1 MQVTTSI
8 TLTVLHDGQFWIGI
22 FEHADEGRYG
32 ACRVVFGAA
41 EPTDVELVA
50 FIVRRWT
57 TLAFDMAADPSAT
70 ADAMLSHANPK
81 RRQREARK
89 LVERAGVGTKAQQAM
104 SVSYEARKIDPEPW
118 PARLAKRKPSV
129 DSLSGGRNESR
140 SIAESRGLE
149 SSFSLD
155 ALRGV
160 PLPALRRERSCEGTR
175 AGGRFASLPVYIRG
189 NIFHARYT
197 QSKRPKRARQKGG

>member
-70 ADAMLSHANPK
+70 ADAVLSRGRSVVSA
-81 RRQREARK
+81 RRA
-89 LVERAGVGTKAQQAM
+89 
-104 SVSYEARKIDPEPW
+104 SSWSEP
-118 PARLAKRKPSV
+118 ASARKPS
-129 DSLSGGRNESR
+129 
-140 SIAESRGLE
+140 
-149 SSFSLD
+149 
-155 ALRGV
+155 
-160 PLPALRRERSCEGTR
+160 
-175 AGGRFASLPVYIRG
+175 
-189 NIFHARYT
+189 
-197 QSKRPKRARQKGG
+197 RP

>member
-70 ADAMLSHANPK
+70 ADAVLSHANRSVVSA
-81 RRQREARK
+81 RRASSWSEPASARK
-89 LVERAGVGTKAQQAM
+89 
-104 SVSYEARKIDPEPW
+104 P
-118 PARLAKRKPSV
+118 
-129 DSLSGGRNESR
+129 
-140 SIAESRGLE
+140 
-149 SSFSLD
+149 
-155 ALRGV
+155 
-160 PLPALRRERSCEGTR
+160 
-175 AGGRFASLPVYIRG
+175 
-189 NIFHARYT
+189 
-197 QSKRPKRARQKGG
+197 

>member
-70 ADAMLSHANPK
+70 ADAVLSHANPK

-89 LVERAGVGTKAQQAM
+89 
-104 SVSYEARKIDPEPW
+104 
-118 PARLAKRKPSV
+118 KRKQKHR
-129 DSLSGGRNESR
+129 GR
-140 SIAESRGLE
+140 
-149 SSFSLD
+149 
-155 ALRGV
+155 
-160 PLPALRRERSCEGTR
+160 
-175 AGGRFASLPVYIRG
+175 
-189 NIFHARYT
+189 
-197 QSKRPKRARQKGG
+197 

>member
-104 SVSYEARKIDPEPW
+104 SVSYEARKSIQSLGP
-118 PARLAKRKPSV
+118 RGSPSA
-129 DSLSGGRNESR
+129 SR
-140 SIAESRGLE
+140 ASI
-149 SSFSLD
+149 
-155 ALRGV
+155 
-160 PLPALRRERSCEGTR
+160 ALRRQKRKQKHR
-175 AGGRFASLPVYIRG
+175 GR
-189 NIFHARYT
+189 
-197 QSKRPKRARQKGG
+197 

>member
-70 ADAMLSHANPK
+70 ADAVLSHANPK

-89 LVERAGVGTKAQQAM
+89 IESRALAR
-104 SVSYEARKIDPEPW
+104 EARQ
-118 PARLAKRKPSV
+118 AQ
-129 DSLSGGRNESR
+129 
-140 SIAESRGLE
+140 AERR
-149 SSFSLD
+149 F
-155 ALRGV
+155 
-160 PLPALRRERSCEGTR
+160 ALRRQKRKQKHR
-175 AGGRFASLPVYIRG
+175 GR
-189 NIFHARYT
+189 
-197 QSKRPKRARQKGG
+197 

>member
-104 SVSYEARKIDPEPW
+104 SVSYEARKI
-118 PARLAKRKPSV
+118 
-129 DSLSGGRNESR
+129 ESR
-140 SIAESRGLE
+140 ALAREARQAQAERR
-149 SSFSLD
+149 F
-155 ALRGV
+155 
-160 PLPALRRERSCEGTR
+160 ALRRQNEAEASRKVEARNPHSPLMLCVACRFPRCDARGHAKGR
-175 AGGRFASLPVYIRG
+175 ALAVVLRPYPVYIRG
-189 NIFHARYT
+189 NIFHARYL
-197 QSKRPKRARQKGG
+197 KANRPKRARTKGG